1 MLIREV
7 NPLFGQIYVA
17 VSVNVDLPG
26 NLGEVEFEELVIV
39 FVLNIV
45 AVVKIALGKQPA
57 RNGNFILLQR
67 SSYGFVGT
75 HRFLDIFIGYGRS
88 TLIWVEIGVA
98 FNLRRRV
105 RIHIYLFTLNVLY
118 SFRSNLKVRSRR
130 RQGPKCHAKPRS

>member
-98 FNLRRRV
+98 FHLPLSVFFLLWTVALRLLVWSLLEAR
-105 RIHIYLFTLNVLY
+105 
-118 SFRSNLKVRSRR
+118 
-130 RQGPKCHAKPRS
+130 